1 MVLKSGNISENNE
14 CSDDLSR
21 RVGFIGRKG
30 LKKADQN

>member
-1 MVLKSGNISENNE
+1 MVLKSGNISENE